1 MKIWKY
7 KQRKALLVLVCIISR
22 KFSYLLHL
30 FVFFLHV
37 NQLLILVWF
46 FFMLKD
52 TQRKV
57 RYYKSLSYNAFVISD
72 VWNRSLCVIPF
83 ITGQKPRAYFTIQ
96 LDLIMVF
103 WVFKSNAVLS
113 TLPDN
118 PETPDFEPY
127 LPVSRLESEISRII
141 AKVYHFL

>member
-1 MKIWKY
+1 
-7 KQRKALLVLVCIISR
+7 
-22 KFSYLLHL
+22 
-30 FVFFLHV
+30 
-37 NQLLILVWF
+37 
-46 FFMLKD
+46 MLKD

-103 WVFKSNAVLS
+103 LS
-113 TLPDN
+113 
-118 PETPDFEPY
+118 
-127 LPVSRLESEISRII
+127 IQI
-141 AKVYHFL
+141 